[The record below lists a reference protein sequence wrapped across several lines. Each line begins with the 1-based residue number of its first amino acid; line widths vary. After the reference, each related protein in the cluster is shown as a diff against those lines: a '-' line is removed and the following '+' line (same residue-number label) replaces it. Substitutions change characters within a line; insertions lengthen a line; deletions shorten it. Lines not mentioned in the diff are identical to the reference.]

1 MKRFF
6 FIVTLLMLSSS
17 IRAQKSQDY
26 FCFQGHTTPSSVRFW
41 CTLPSEVTDSLSLIV
56 SNGKTVSRKLIS
68 GWKDYKSSAY
78 QNFEFDGLLPGTS
91 YELSLEGKDGE
102 VRKLLNFSTFPESRD
117 SLSILI
123 GACAMKTF
131 GLQRIMKP
139 RMKFPIYRTM
149 AEEHADAMLWM
160 GDNLYFLLEA
170 NSDRKQIRKHLQT
183 KKVPDLQHFLA
194 SMPQYS
200 MWDDHDFGP
209 NNSDGSFPYK
219 HFSFKN
225 FNDFWAN
232 PAPVDSSQGIYFK
245 ISFPQAD
252 VFMIDNRFQAISG
265 TNFLGMKQLQWLEDG
280 LKSSEK
286 PFKIIIT
293 GIQAGNKQTTH
304 ESLYPT
310 GEWDS
315 ILNIIRRHQVE
326 GVLFVNGD
334 RHHSE
339 IFRHEE
345 KDLYPIYE
353 YTNSPLTSYVGGV
366 GKKSPEYD
374 NPARIRGV
382 TAQFMYGKIR
392 IVPFEESWKCILDAI
407 DENGKLLW
415 DLHIPL
421 SEVSFKKRQ

>member
-1 MKRFF
+1 MKRCS
-6 FIVTLLMLSSS
+6 FIVILLVISASLQ
-17 IRAQKSQDY
+17 AQKPQDQ
-26 FCFQGHTTPSSVRFW
+26 FCFQGHTTTNSVRFW
-41 CTLPSEVTDSLSLIV
+41 CTLPSEVTDSV
-56 SNGKTVSRKLIS
+56 VFFVGDGKTVEKQLIS
-68 GWKDYKSSAY
+68 GWKSYKSSAY

-91 YELSLEGKDGE
+91 YELGFEDKSGHIT
-102 VRKLLNFSTFPESRD
+102 KLLSFNTYPESRD
-117 SLSILI
+117 SLSLLI

-131 GLQRIMKP
+131 GIQKVMKP
-139 RMKFPIYRTM
+139 GRKFPIYRTM
-149 AEEHADAMLWM
+149 AEEDADAMLWM

-194 SMPQYS
+194 ALPQYA

-219 HFSFKN
+219 HLSFKN

-232 PAPVDSSQGIYFK
+232 PAPVDSSQGIYYK

-252 VFMIDNRFQAISG
+252 VFMIDNRFQAISEV
-265 TNFLGMKQLQWLEDG
+265 NFMGKKQMLWLEDG
-280 LKSSEK
+280 LRSSQK
-286 PFKIIIT
+286 PFKFIIT

-315 ILNIIRRHQVE
+315 ILNIIRTHQVE
-326 GVLFVNGD
+326 GVIFVNGD

-345 KDLYPIYE
+345 KGLYPVYE

-392 IVPFEESWKCILDAI
+392 IVPFEDSWKCILDAI
-407 DENGKLLW
+407 DEKGNLLW

-421 SEVSFKKRQ
+421 SELSFPSKP